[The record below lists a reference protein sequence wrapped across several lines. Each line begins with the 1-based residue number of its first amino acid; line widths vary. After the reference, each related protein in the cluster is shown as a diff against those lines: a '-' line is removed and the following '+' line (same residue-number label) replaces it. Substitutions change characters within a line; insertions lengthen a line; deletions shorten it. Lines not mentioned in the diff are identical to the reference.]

1 MMLDTMVLVPLAPG
15 PRRKLVGQRPPSRSP
30 MSLEE
35 TRIHREFGGED
46 TPTVLAALDELS
58 IATVE
63 DLVLNARVSP
73 MSPRFYHWGCYTSC

>member
-1 MMLDTMVLVPLAPG
+1 M
-15 PRRKLVGQRPPSRSP
+15 SR
-30 MSLEE
+30 EE

-73 MSPRFYHWGCYTSC
+73 MSPRFYH